1 MKTISYVSTDV
12 LGIHAS
18 PAVKLVKQVTNFAS
32 DIQISSKVLAVD
44 AKRIMSVMML
54 ALKQGME
61 ITITISGDDEEQA
74 LEAIETFLKE
84 NL

>member
-1 MKTISYVSTDV
+1 MKTITYVITDV
-12 LGIHAS
+12 LGLHAR
-18 PAVKLVKQVTNFAS
+18 PAGKLVKQVSNFVS
-32 DIQISSKVLAVD
+32 DIQISANGLSVD
-44 AKRIMSVMML
+44 AKRIMGVMKL
-54 ALKQGME
+54 AVKQGME